1 MYTFTYN
8 FCLDNKTNTN
18 LKSSEDKEK
27 NFVDSITFF
36 LTA

>member
-8 FCLDNKTNTN
+8 FCLDNKTNNNIKTN
-18 LKSSEDKEK
+18 DDKDK
-27 NFVDSITFF
+27 NIVDSITFF